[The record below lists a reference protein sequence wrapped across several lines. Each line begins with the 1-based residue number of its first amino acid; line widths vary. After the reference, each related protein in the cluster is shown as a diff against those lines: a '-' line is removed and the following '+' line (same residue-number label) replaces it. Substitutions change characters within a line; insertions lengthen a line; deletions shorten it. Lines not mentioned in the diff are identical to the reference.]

1 MFAGFFRELKYL
13 INHKWDLS
21 LVTLAPLV
29 IILLFSSMFYQ
40 GKPEHLPIAV
50 VDQDQS
56 ELSRQIKKY
65 LTYQSTLHIELVT
78 QNLSDAERKLNQNKI
93 WGYVVIP
100 AGAEQ
105 RLVHAEDAQI
115 GIFFNQS
122 YFSVGNSISSAMF
135 VSSLEGIQDYMR
147 QHYLVRHIPEL
158 ELPTA
163 TVKISPL
170 YNPDLNYEFYLEPY
184 MIPAILH
191 LLLCCCV
198 AFSVGQELKFKTT
211 ATWVMGEAAWRA
223 LITKNL
229 IYVFIFSFWTWVWMF
244 WLIEVRGWFV
254 VGQLWVIIFAQVL
267 LYCAYAFISSA
278 MVLATQNLSKTFGLI
293 AVYGGSS
300 LSFAGVTLPLNN
312 APLFTQIWANIIPYT
327 PYAKLQTQQ
336 WIVGSPLATSVLPFF
351 ILILYAV
358 LYFILALFLLKHR
371 LKAGKNE
378 TIF

>member
-78 QNLSDAERKLNQNKI
+78 QNLSDAEQKLNQNKI

-184 MIPAILH
+184 IIPAILH

-244 WLIEVRGWFV
+244 WLIEVREWFV

-336 WIVGSPLATSVLPFF
+336 WVVGSPLSTSLLPFF
-351 ILILYAV
+351 ILILYVV

-371 LKAGKNE
+371 LKVEQK
-378 TIF
+378 

>member
-78 QNLSDAERKLNQNKI
+78 QNLSDAEQKLNQNKI

-198 AFSVGQELKFKTT
+198 AFSVGQELKFNTT
-211 ATWVMGEAAWRA
+211 TTWVMGASAWRA

-229 IYVFIFSFWTWVWMF
+229 TYVFIFSFWTWVWMF

-336 WIVGSPLATSVLPFF
+336 WVVGSPLSTSLLPFF
-351 ILILYAV
+351 ILILYVV

-371 LKAGKNE
+371 LKVEQK
-378 TIF
+378 

>member
-78 QNLSDAERKLNQNKI
+78 QNLSDAEQKLNQNKI

-244 WLIEVRGWFV
+244 WLIEVREWFV

-336 WIVGSPLATSVLPFF
+336 WVVGSPLSTSLLPFF
-351 ILILYAV
+351 ILILYVV

-371 LKAGKNE
+371 LKVEQK
-378 TIF
+378 

>member
-78 QNLSDAERKLNQNKI
+78 QNLSDAEQKLNQNKI

-184 MIPAILH
+184 IIPAILH

-336 WIVGSPLATSVLPFF
+336 WVVGSPLSTSLLPFF
-351 ILILYAV
+351 ILILYVV

-371 LKAGKNE
+371 LKVEQK
-378 TIF
+378 

>member
-13 INHKWDLS
+13 INHKWHLS

-78 QNLSDAERKLNQNKI
+78 QNLSDAEQKLNQNKI

-336 WIVGSPLATSVLPFF
+336 WVVGSPLSTSLLPFF
-351 ILILYAV
+351 ILILYVV

-371 LKAGKNE
+371 LKVEQK
-378 TIF
+378 

>member
-78 QNLSDAERKLNQNKI
+78 QNLSDAEQKLNQNKI

-312 APLFTQIWANIIPYT
+312 APLFTQIWAHIIPYT

-336 WIVGSPLATSVLPFF
+336 WVVGSPLSTSLLPFF
-351 ILILYAV
+351 ILILYVV

-371 LKAGKNE
+371 LKVEQK
-378 TIF
+378 

>member
-1 MFAGFFRELKYL
+1 MFAGFFRELTYL

-78 QNLSDAERKLNQNKI
+78 QNLSDAEQKLNQNKI

-147 QHYLVRHIPEL
+147 HHYLVRHLPEL

-211 ATWVMGEAAWRA
+211 ATWVMGGAAWRA

-254 VGQLWVIIFAQVL
+254 VGQLWVIIFAQVM

-336 WIVGSPLATSVLPFF
+336 WVVGSPLATSLLPFF
-351 ILILYAV
+351 ILILYVV

-371 LKAGKNE
+371 LKVEQK
-378 TIF
+378 

>member
-1 MFAGFFRELKYL
+1 
-13 INHKWDLS
+13 
-21 LVTLAPLV
+21 
-29 IILLFSSMFYQ
+29 MFYQ

-78 QNLSDAERKLNQNKI
+78 QNLSDAEQKLNQNKI

-147 QHYLVRHIPEL
+147 QHYLVRHIPKL

-170 YNPDLNYEFYLEPY
+170 YNPDLNYEFYLKPY

-336 WIVGSPLATSVLPFF
+336 WVVGSPLSTSLLPFF
-351 ILILYAV
+351 ILILYVV

-371 LKAGKNE
+371 LKVEQK
-378 TIF
+378 

>member
-78 QNLSDAERKLNQNKI
+78 QNLSDAEQKLNQNKI

-184 MIPAILH
+184 IIPAILH

-211 ATWVMGEAAWRA
+211 ATWVMGGAAWRA

-244 WLIEVRGWFV
+244 WLIEVREWFV

-336 WIVGSPLATSVLPFF
+336 WVVGSPLSTSLLPFF
-351 ILILYAV
+351 ILILYVV

-371 LKAGKNE
+371 LKVEQK
-378 TIF
+378 

>member
-78 QNLSDAERKLNQNKI
+78 QNLSDAEQKLNQNKI

-254 VGQLWVIIFAQVL
+254 VGQLWVIIFAQFL

-336 WIVGSPLATSVLPFF
+336 WVVGSPLSTSLLPFF
-351 ILILYAV
+351 ILILYVV

-371 LKAGKNE
+371 LKVEQK
-378 TIF
+378 